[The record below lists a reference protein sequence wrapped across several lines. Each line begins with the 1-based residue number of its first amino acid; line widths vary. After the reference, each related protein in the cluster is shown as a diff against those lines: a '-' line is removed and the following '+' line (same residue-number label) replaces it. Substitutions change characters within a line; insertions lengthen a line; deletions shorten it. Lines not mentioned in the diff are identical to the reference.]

1 MLSNIYIGIVI
12 VILVILLYCYYISWQ
27 HDVQLL
33 NKYEAKIKLIKSGI
47 VDKRIMQYQ
56 SMIKEL
62 SSDLQRY
69 NIAADDSRALN
80 KLMHKIMF
88 EEIAGEKSIF
98 KKVLNSTFYGML
110 QGGATGFVTG
120 GLPGA
125 LGGAIVFGTVSPIIK
140 TYQEL
145 NPCDE
150 NLAAGFDQKN

>member
-1 MLSNIYIGIVI
+1 MLQNIYIGIVI
-12 VILVILLYCYYISWQ
+12 VILLMLLYCYYISWQ

-33 NKYEAKIKLIKSGI
+33 DRYESKLKLIKMGL
-47 VDKRIMQYQ
+47 VDKQIAQYQ
-56 SMIKEL
+56 SMMKEL
-62 SSDLQRY
+62 SDDLRRH

-110 QGGATGFVTG
+110 QGGATGYVTG
-120 GLPGA
+120 GIPGA
-125 LGGAIVFGTVSPIIK
+125 LGGALVFGTVSPIIK

-150 NLAAGFDQKN
+150 NLAEGFGIKS